1 MLTIN
6 ILKIL
11 IISDNGIIL
20 TRKLDLLNQ
29 SSSQDTMYTIGLRL
43 EMENGTDK
51 SFQGNTN
58 SYFLDL
64 HNFVLEMHNLPI

>member
-1 MLTIN
+1 
-6 ILKIL
+6 
-11 IISDNGIIL
+11 
-20 TRKLDLLNQ
+20 
-29 SSSQDTMYTIGLRL
+29 MYTIGLRL

>member
-1 MLTIN
+1 L
-6 ILKIL
+6 LK
-11 IISDNGIIL
+11 
-20 TRKLDLLNQ
+20 Q
-29 SSSQDTMYTIGLRL
+29 SSSQDTMYTNGLRL
-43 EMENGTDK
+43 EMEDGTDA